1 MKTLRKNK
9 NLIKIFSMLLTAI
22 MIFSFVSPANAMA
35 AKTQKMK
42 LKGIY
47 WDYKTKTADKKSG
60 KIKYGKTY
68 RITLNAD
75 KRHPGDYNGIVR
87 FTLPKYGQY
96 KITASNLKGAS
107 YVCTVLYKKYN
118 YGIGKASYISGK
130 HIDLV
135 SQAYYDKLAYENSSS
150 LKSSRTGKAVS
161 KAILE
166 SKYHHYIYFMSDGK
180 ATFNFKI
187 SK

>member
-1 MKTLRKNK
+1 MTIIRKNK
-9 NLIKIFSMLLTAI
+9 NLITVLSMLLTAI
-22 MIFSFVSPANAMA
+22 LVFSFVSPANAMA
-35 AKTQKMK
+35 AKKQKMK

-47 WDYKTKTADKKSG
+47 WDHQVKTADKKSG
-60 KIKYGKTY
+60 KIQYGKTY
-68 RITLNAD
+68 RLTLNAD

-96 KITASNLKGAS
+96 KITTSNLKGAS

-118 YGIGKASYISGK
+118 YGIGYASYISGK

-150 LKSSRTGKAVS
+150 LKTSKVGKATS

-166 SKYHHYIYFMSDGK
+166 SSYHHYIYFMSDGK
-180 ATFNFKI
+180 ASFDFKI
-187 SK
+187 TK